1 MARRKLGRRTDNRTA
16 LLRNLATD
24 MIAYERIETTEER
37 AKELRKLVDRI
48 VTVCNRDK
56 LKKSNNLNKYRQTKY
71 ILFKRNLDKE
81 CTTVLQKLFN
91 DVANR
96 YKETDSHLE
105 RQGGYTRIMKL
116 GPRRGDGSKMVIIEL
131 VEELA
136 KEAN

>member
-1 MARRKLGRRTDNRTA
+1 
-16 LLRNLATD
+16 ATK
-24 MIAYERIETTEER
+24 EEIT
-37 AKELRKLVDRI
+37 KYIRKLVDKL
-48 VTVCNRDK
+48 VTLGKRD
-56 LKKSNNLNKYRQTKY
+56 NLHACRQAES
-71 ILFKRNLDKE
+71 ILFKRNLDE
-81 CTTVLQKLFN
+81 EGTTVLQKLFN

-96 YKETDSHLE
+96 YKETDSHIE

>member
-37 AKELRKLVDRI
+37 AKELRKLVDKL
-48 VTVCNRDK
+48 VTLGKRD
-56 LKKSNNLNKYRQTKY
+56 NLHARRQAES
-71 ILFKRNLDKE
+71 ILFKRNLDE
-81 CTTVLQKLFN
+81 EGTTVLQKLFN